1 VAARPAH
8 RRWGHEADHATR
20 ALPVPPSTPLI
31 DDSPLSTSPSPVR
44 VLLDSL
50 HRVATR
56 MRGDG
61 VADPVE
67 AQVRTATTALHL
79 TNLGELIEQ
88 SHRLS
93 HDGGAVGVLR
103 GGGISGLDSVVAQPV
118 LTAHPTEAR
127 RRAVLRRLRQARA
140 VLETAHPGQPRADA
154 LQALDVAVEML
165 WRTDSVRHTTLTVAD
180 EVLAAEAFLRG
191 PLAEAAIHV
200 ETLAQPHASAAAPAR
215 LRLGSWI
222 GGDQDG
228 NPHCTA
234 ADLRRALRGAEEIAR
249 TRHHAF
255 ALEAVDALTLPAR
268 AEDLDSRTRR
278 WLRIHAGDRLGRR
291 HRGEVLRLVAE
302 VVAERLGADPA
313 MTYRGR
319 AQIAAD
325 IDTLAGELARLGAG
339 HLVVPLLGRWR
350 AWCRLAGFH
359 LVDLDVRTH
368 SSILHGL
375 ARAATREAERLWDQP
390 GELLRALLASGPPV
404 SDVEEHERLL
414 DSLAVWADFLRHSP
428 DLGGAFVLS
437 ECSGPGE
444 MMVALWLLRSYPP
457 CAERIRISPL
467 FENEA
472 SLSRCGETLNA
483 ALALPEYRAHLGP
496 ARLQD
501 LTLGYSDTTKATG
514 YLSGALALR
523 RAHQQVA
530 AACEAAGVRPLV
542 LHGRGGTVARGGGP
556 TAEAVLAQPPRTL
569 GGRLRWTEQ
578 GESIGLRFDDPVV
591 GANHLAETLV
601 ALAASAAGGGDTAV
615 LPDWVMAAADRS
627 REVYEA
633 WYADEGMAAFH
644 RAFTPLDAIERLAI
658 GSRPARRTA
667 EASPR
672 TLRAIPW
679 HFSWAQTRVVASVWY
694 GAGSG
699 LGPLTD
705 DPGLLARARD
715 LYHGSTW
722 FRSTV
727 DNLEMVVFK
736 TDWEVAGLYAG
747 LAADAGAGC
756 WLPRLR
762 EECERCREALLAIRG
777 GGELLDHQSGLR
789 GRLIARGEALR
800 PLHELQVS
808 LLARWRRAGDD
819 AVLRLVHGT
828 INGIAAGVQNTG

>member
-1 VAARPAH
+1 M
-8 RRWGHEADHATR
+8 G
-20 ALPVPPSTPLI
+20 S
-31 DDSPLSTSPSPVR
+31 
-44 VLLDSL
+44 
-50 HRVATR
+50 
-56 MRGDG
+56 DG
-61 VADPVE
+61 VTDSIE
-67 AQVRTATTALHL
+67 SEVRTATTALHL
-79 TNLGELIEQ
+79 TNLGELVDQ
-88 SHRLS
+88 SCGRIRE
-93 HDGGAVGVLR
+93 GGAIDAVRAGDIAGLR
-103 GGGISGLDSVVAQPV
+103 SVVAQPV

-127 RRAVLRRLRQARA
+127 RRAVLRRVRQVRTA
-140 VLETAHPGQPRADA
+140 LEAALAECPSAGA
-154 LQALDVAVEML
+154 LQDLDVAVEML
-165 WRTDSVRHTTLTVAD
+165 WRTDSVRHSTLTVAD

-191 PLAEAAIHV
+191 PLAEAAINV
-200 ETLAQPHASAAAPAR
+200 EVLAQPHASAAAPAR

-249 TRHHAF
+249 ARHQAF

-268 AEDLDSRTRR
+268 ADELQPQTRR

-302 VVAERLGADPA
+302 VIAERLGDDPA

-319 AQIAAD
+319 AEIAAD
-325 IDTLAGELARLGAG
+325 IDTLAGELARIGAG
-339 HLVVPLLGRWR
+339 HLAVPLLGRWR

-359 LVDLDVRTH
+359 LLDLDVRTH
-368 SSILHGL
+368 SSVLRGL
-375 ARAATREAERLWDQP
+375 ARRATAEVERLWDEP
-390 GELLRALLASGPPV
+390 GELLRALLASGPPA

-414 DSLAVWADFLRHSP
+414 DSLAVWADVLRHSP

-437 ECSGPGE
+437 ECIGPGE

-472 SLSRCGETLNA
+472 SLTRCGETLRA
-483 ALALPEYRAHLGP
+483 AFALPEYRAHLGP

-501 LTLGYSDTTKATG
+501 VTLGYSDTTKATG

-523 RAHQQVA
+523 RAHQDVA
-530 AACEAAGVRPLV
+530 VACEAAGVKPLV

-556 TAEAVLAQPPRTL
+556 TSEAVLAQPSRTL

-578 GESIGLRFDDPVV
+578 GESIALRFDDPVV
-591 GANHLAETLV
+591 GANHLAETLL

-615 LPDWVMAAADRS
+615 LPDWVVAAADRS

-633 WYADEGMAAFH
+633 WYTDEGLAAFH

-667 EASPR
+667 EPSPR

-705 DPGLLARARD
+705 DATLLARARA
-715 LYHGSTW
+715 LYRESPW

-736 TDWEVAGLYAG
+736 TDWEIAGLYAG
-747 LAADAGAGC
+747 LAAEAGADR
-756 WLPRLR
+756 WLPRMR

-777 GGELLDHQSGLR
+777 GRDLLDHQADLR
-789 GRLIARGEALR
+789 SRLIARGEALR

-808 LLARWRRAGDD
+808 LLGRWRRDGDD